1 MAPGKRPYH
10 TILPGLVTHQDGEL
24 YACFGV
30 MGAFMQPQG
39 HLQLLVNLLTHG
51 MEPQAALDAPR
62 FRIVAEEAG
71 GRVQLE
77 DGITDEV
84 VAELAALGHPVERAS
99 GVYRA
104 SGKLGRGQL
113 IARDRESGVLWAGS
127 DGRAD
132 GAAVGY

>member
-1 MAPGKRPYH
+1 M
-10 TILPGLVTHQDGEL
+10 
-24 YACFGV
+24 
-30 MGAFMQPQG
+30 
-39 HLQLLVNLLTHG
+39 
-51 MEPQAALDAPR
+51 
-62 FRIVAEEAG
+62 
-71 GRVQLE
+71 QLE
-77 DGITDEV
+77 GKIADEV
-84 VAELAALGHPVERAS
+84 VAELAGLGHPVERVT

>member
-1 MAPGKRPYH
+1 
-10 TILPGLVTHQDGEL
+10 
-24 YACFGV
+24 

-39 HLQLLVNLLTHG
+39 HLQLLVNLLTHR
-51 MEPQAALDAPR
+51 MEPQTALDAPR
-62 FRIVAEEAG
+62 FRIVAEESG

-77 DGITDEV
+77 DGISDEV
-84 VAELAALGHPVERAS
+84 VSQLAALGHAVERVS
-99 GVYRA
+99 DLYRA

-113 IARDRESGVLWAGS
+113 IVRDRESGVLWSGS

>member
-1 MAPGKRPYH
+1 M
-10 TILPGLVTHQDGEL
+10 T
-24 YACFGV
+24 
-30 MGAFMQPQG
+30 
-39 HLQLLVNLLTHG
+39 LLTHQ

-77 DGITDEV
+77 DGIPDEV
-84 VAELAALGHPVERAS
+84 VARLAALGHPVERVS
-99 GVYRA
+99 GLYRA

-113 IARDRESGVLWAGS
+113 IARDRDSGVLWAGS